1 MDALLPVIYGI
12 AAGFVLAGLSS
23 TAFELAT
30 GRKLD
35 FSLEEETISS
45 AAGAILLRLVAG
57 PMILVE
63 GALRRREG
71 GDAFLPWLV
80 AVYVAAAGWSFV
92 WGVVLIETVLSL
104 VRAA

>member
-1 MDALLPVIYGI
+1 MDALLPVIYGV

-23 TAFELAT
+23 TAFEVAT

-35 FSLEEETISS
+35 FSLEEETITG

-63 GALRRREG
+63 GALRRSASGE
-71 GDAFLPWLV
+71 AWLPWLI
-80 AVYVAAAGWSFV
+80 AVLAAAAGWSFV
-92 WGVVLIETVLSL
+92 WGVVVIETVLSL
-104 VRAA
+104 MLPV

>member
-63 GALRRREG
+63 GAIRRHEDG
-71 GDAFLPWLV
+71 NAILPWLL
-80 AVYVAAAGWSFV
+80 AVVIAAAGWSFV
-92 WGVVLIETVLSL
+92 WGVVVIETVLSL
-104 VRAA
+104 TRPV

>member
-1 MDALLPVIYGI
+1 MDALLAVIYGI

-23 TAFELAT
+23 TAFEVAT

-35 FSLEEETISS
+35 FSLEEETVSS

-63 GALRRREG
+63 GALRRCASGESL
-71 GDAFLPWLV
+71 LPWLI
-80 AVYVAAAGWSFV
+80 AVLAAATGWSFV

-104 VRAA
+104 LRPA

>member
-12 AAGFVLAGLSS
+12 AAGFVLAGLAS

-35 FSLEEETISS
+35 FSLEEETITS
-45 AAGAILLRLVAG
+45 AAGAIVLRLVAG

-63 GALRRREG
+63 GALRRCESG
-71 GDAFLPWLV
+71 NVVLPWLI
-80 AVYVAAAGWSFV
+80 AVVAAATGWSFV

-104 VRAA
+104 VRLS